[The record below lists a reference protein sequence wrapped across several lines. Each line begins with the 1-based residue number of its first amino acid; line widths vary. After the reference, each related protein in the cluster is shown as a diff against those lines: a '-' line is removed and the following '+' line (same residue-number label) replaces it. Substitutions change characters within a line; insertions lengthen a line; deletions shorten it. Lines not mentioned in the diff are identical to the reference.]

1 VLDAVF
7 GDPRRGHP
15 VAAFGRAAAALEGR
29 DYADSRARG
38 ALHVAAC
45 VVGVAVPAAL
55 VQRGTRARPLLRFA
69 SVAAMTWAVTGSRSL
84 RQIAGQA
91 GDALAAGDLPAARQ
105 ILPSLCGRD
114 PSSLDGKEMARAV
127 VESVAENTSDAVV
140 APLLWGAIGGL
151 PGLAAYRAINTL
163 DAMIGHHSPRYERFG
178 WAAARLDDVANYL
191 PARVTAI
198 LTVACAGG
206 PDWVNDVIDF
216 ARTGQSRNR
225 PAGDPR
231 PAADAW
237 RAFRRY
243 GGQHPS
249 PNAGRCEAAFAGAL
263 GIRLGGT
270 NVYHGVAESR
280 PELGDGRSPEPAD
293 IRRATSLSRAVTAA
307 ATAASAAIA
316 FAGSGR
322 PRRP

>member
-15 VAAFGRAAAALEGR
+15 VAAFGQAAAALEAR

-38 ALHVAAC
+38 AIHVAAC

-55 VQRGTRARPLLRFA
+55 IQRGTRARPLLRFA

-114 PSSLDGKEMARAV
+114 PSVLDGKEIARAV

-140 APLLWGAIGGL
+140 APLLWGAVGGL

-191 PARVTAI
+191 PARVTA
-198 LTVACAGG
+198 LLAVAC
-206 PDWVNDVIDF
+206 
-216 ARTGQSRNR
+216 
-225 PAGDPR
+225 AGDPR

-293 IRRATSLSRAVTAA
+293 IRSATSLSRAVTAA

-316 FAGSGR
+316 ILISGR
-322 PRRP
+322 ARRP